1 MLFPQKETV
10 ALNHYGSAPSPPT
23 YHKESKEIYNT
34 VESVTSNATAVK
46 ENVKSRENAGF
57 DDCQGE
63 EKFEERAVDVGDLEE
78 ISKTDD
84 EKPAKKEPS
93 MKERRV
99 RFDLRGSVDR
109 KERKK
114 RRAVMGHVPDIIVI
128 TEKGTRGAKMKVD
141 EREKGGEAM
150 DDQDGNNDDDGNRPA
165 DITSV
170 FDGGSS
176 MGNPPQSPGSPRMSA
191 VSDEEG
197 TVVEI

>member
-1 MLFPQKETV
+1 MFPQKETV

-23 YHKESKEIYNT
+23 DHKESKEIYET
-34 VESVTSNATAVK
+34 VESVTGNATAVM

-63 EKFEERAVDVGDLEE
+63 EKFQESAVDVGDLEE
-78 ISKTDD
+78 TSKIVG
-84 EKPAKKEPS
+84 EKPELG

-99 RFDLRGSVDR
+99 RFDLRGGVDR
-109 KERKK
+109 KERKQ
-114 RRAVMGHVPDIIVI
+114 RRAAMGHVPDIIVI
-128 TEKGTRGAKMKVD
+128 TEKGTRGGKIKVD
-141 EREKGGEAM
+141 EREKGGEVV
-150 DDQDGNNDDDGNRPA
+150 DDEDGNNDDDGNVPA

-176 MGNPPQSPGSPRMSA
+176 IGNPPQSPGSPHMSA

>member
-10 ALNHYGSAPSPPT
+10 ALNHYGAAPSPPT
-23 YHKESKEIYNT
+23 DHKESKEIYET
-34 VESVTSNATAVK
+34 VESVTSNATAVM

-57 DDCQGE
+57 DECQGE
-63 EKFEERAVDVGDLEE
+63 EKFKERAIDVGDQEE
-78 ISKTDD
+78 ISKTVH
-84 EKPAKKEPS
+84 EKPTKKEPS

-99 RFDLRGSVDR
+99 RFDLRGGVDR
-109 KERKK
+109 KERKQ

-128 TEKGTRGAKMKVD
+128 TEKGTRGEKIKVD
-141 EREKGGEAM
+141 EREKGGEM
-150 DDQDGNNDDDGNRPA
+150 VDDDDGNIPA

-170 FDGGSS
+170 FDDGTSI
-176 MGNPPQSPGSPRMSA
+176 GNPPQSPGSPRMSA

>member
-1 MLFPQKETV
+1 M
-10 ALNHYGSAPSPPT
+10 G
-23 YHKESKEIYNT
+23 
-34 VESVTSNATAVK
+34 SVTSNATAVV

-57 DDCQGE
+57 DECQGE
-63 EKFEERAVDVGDLEE
+63 EKVEERAVDVGDLEE
-78 ISKTDD
+78 ISKTVG

-99 RFDLRGSVDR
+99 RFDLRGGEDK
-109 KERKK
+109 KERKQ

-128 TEKGTRGAKMKVD
+128 TEKGTRGGKMKVD
-141 EREKGGEAM
+141 EREKGGEVM
-150 DDQDGNNDDDGNRPA
+150 DDQDGNNDDDGNIPA

-176 MGNPPQSPGSPRMSA
+176 IGNPPQSPDSPRVSV